1 MMFGW
6 RFEEEIFWRRRW
18 IGMQS
23 KALER
28 SMDATVVRLG
38 GRFWLKPLAMEVERL
53 RSEDVVEWRGL
64 KPC

>member
-1 MMFGW
+1 MG
-6 RFEEEIFWRRRW
+6 
-18 IGMQS
+18 S

-28 SMDATVVRLG
+28 SMDARVVRLG